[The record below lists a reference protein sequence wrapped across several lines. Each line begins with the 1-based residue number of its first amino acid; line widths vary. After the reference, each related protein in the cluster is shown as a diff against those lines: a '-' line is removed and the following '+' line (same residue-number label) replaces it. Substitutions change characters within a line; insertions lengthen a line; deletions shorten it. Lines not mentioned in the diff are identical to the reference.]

1 LATNTKKI
9 NDTEPTL
16 FVFLKYHK
24 KMIENPPD
32 HCLPRT
38 IIPTLPKR
46 NINPI
51 YKHVKSRYLEKSRVQ
66 LQHDKTK
73 QCDPMKS
80 KRVKSSLSLE
90 SFSDEMDID
99 RDKFISLADKCFI
112 DQLENNFH
120 SEYTNFIL
128 NMDNR
133 RQIQHHTYKCGPSI
147 LSEPDLLLTIHDLL
161 KVSESPIDMLH
172 AVFMVCQHETS
183 NTTEWFDPP
192 EYKWLWVAEA
202 IMITALMLNNRA
214 CDDDGGKENR
224 PESAVFFYAA
234 GVFYGNNRCT
244 EDAMHYL
251 EKARAIADGP
261 NRLTFPSVT
270 SDLHH
275 SMGVDD
281 YGGFLKEP
289 YSVWTLACMF
299 QKHLLRQ
306 IAINQKPERAVR
318 TLQNAYRLLEA
329 SGEPENIPR
338 MLKAEI
344 QFELGH
350 KYKAVGATKLSV
362 NAFCECVRSAENIHH
377 ELDLE
382 AKIMVAE
389 MDPNPPENWSLL
401 ELKEEAKKRLNI
413 RLLIKSIVAQGIEAK
428 KNKRFEEG
436 FHHFAV
442 VEWLTRKTG
451 KQNADALDI
460 EIALFDMAICRAE
473 RLFQM
478 FPISKKFEP
487 RYLVNE
493 FNQWTDDM
501 EKKIY
506 CEAKKEAQAW
516 YDLFK
521 DKLNESDDDEEI
533 CGDDKSFF
541 GVEEQFSGEDAQFS
555 NGGHQLSVDGGDLL
569 SNHNGQPLNI
579 DKQFSVNFSSQYNE

>member
-1 LATNTKKI
+1 
-9 NDTEPTL
+9 
-16 FVFLKYHK
+16 
-24 KMIENPPD
+24 MIEEPPKG
-32 HCLPRT
+32 CLPRT
-38 IIPTLPKR
+38 TVPTLPKR

-51 YKHVKSRYLEKSRVQ
+51 FKHVKSRYLEKSRVQ
-66 LQHDKTK
+66 QQHDKMK
-73 QCDPMKS
+73 KCDLMKS
-80 KRVKSSLSLE
+80 KKVKSSLSLE
-90 SFSDEMDID
+90 SSSDEMNTD
-99 RDKFISLADKCFI
+99 RNKYITLADKCFI

-133 RQIQHHTYKCGPSI
+133 RQSQHHTYKCGPSI
-147 LSEPDLLLTIHDLL
+147 LSEPNLLLTIHDLL

-172 AVFMVCQHETS
+172 AVFMVCQYEKS

-192 EYKWLWVAEA
+192 EYKWLWLAEA

-214 CDDDGGKENR
+214 CDGDGGKDNR
-224 PESAVFFYAA
+224 PESAVYWYAA

-251 EKARAIADGP
+251 EKARTIADGP
-261 NRLTFPSVT
+261 NRLIFPSVT

-275 SMGVDD
+275 SMGVYQ

-306 IAINQKPERAVR
+306 IAVNQNPRKALL

-338 MLKAEI
+338 ILKAEI
-344 QFELGH
+344 QFELGL
-350 KYKAVGATKLSV
+350 KYKALGLTKLSV
-362 NAFCECVRSAENIHH
+362 NAFCECARSAENIHH

-382 AKIMVAE
+382 AKIMVAV
-389 MDPNPPENWSLL
+389 MDPNLPENWSLL

-413 RLLIKSIVAQGIEAK
+413 RLLVKTIVAQGIEAK

-442 VEWLTRKTG
+442 VGWLTRKTG
-451 KQNADALDI
+451 KQNVDALDM
-460 EIALFDMAICRAE
+460 EIALFDMAICQAE

-493 FNQWTDDM
+493 SNQWTDPK
-501 EKKIY
+501 EKHLY
-506 CEAKKEAQAW
+506 CEAKKEAKAW
-516 YDLFK
+516 YGLFSER
-521 DKLNESDDDEEI
+521 LNESGDDADICDDE
-533 CGDDKSFF
+533 KLFW
-541 GVEEQFSGEDAQFS
+541 GVDEQFSNEEAQFS
-555 NGGHQLSVDGGDLL
+555 NGSNQLLVDEGHNEQL
-569 SNHNGQPLNI
+569 LNI
-579 DKQFSVNFSSQYNE
+579 EKHFAVNFSINQNNDK

>member
-1 LATNTKKI
+1 MVEKPL
-9 NDTEPTL
+9 E
-16 FVFLKYHK
+16 
-24 KMIENPPD
+24 

-38 IIPTLPKR
+38 TIPTLPKR

-51 YKHVKSRYLEKSRVQ
+51 FKHVKSRYLEKSRVQ
-66 LQHDKTK
+66 QEHDKTK
-73 QCDPMKS
+73 KCDLLKS
-80 KRVKSSLSLE
+80 KRVKPPLSLE
-90 SFSDEMDID
+90 SFSDEMNTD
-99 RDKFISLADKCFI
+99 RNKFITLADKCFI

-172 AVFMVCQHETS
+172 AVFMVCQYEKS

-192 EYKWLWVAEA
+192 EYKWLWMAEA
-202 IMITALMLNNRA
+202 IMITALMLNNRTR
-214 CDDDGGKENR
+214 DGDGGKDDR
-224 PESAVFFYAA
+224 PESAVFWYAA
-234 GVFYGNNRCT
+234 GVFYGSNRCT

-251 EKARAIADGP
+251 KKARTVADGP
-261 NRLTFPSVT
+261 NRLIFPLVT
-270 SDLHH
+270 PDLHH
-275 SMGVDD
+275 SMGVDQ
-281 YGGFLKEP
+281 YEGFLKEP

-306 IAINQKPERAVR
+306 IAIHQKPQKALL
-318 TLQNAYRLLEA
+318 TLQNAYKLLEA

-344 QFELGH
+344 QFELGL
-350 KYKAVGATKLSV
+350 KYKAVGSTKLSV
-362 NAFCECVRSAENIHH
+362 NAFSECARSAENIHH

-413 RLLIKSIVAQGIEAK
+413 RLLVKTIVAQGMEAK
-428 KNKRFEEG
+428 KNERFEEG

-442 VEWLTRKTG
+442 VEWLTRKTR

-460 EIALFDMAICRAE
+460 EIALFNMAICRAE

-493 FNQWTDDM
+493 FNQWTDPK
-501 EKKIY
+501 EKNLY

-516 YDLFK
+516 NSLFK
-521 DKLNESDDDEEI
+521 EKLDDSGDDVEICDDDKL
-533 CGDDKSFF
+533 FL
-541 GVEEQFSGEDAQFS
+541 GEDAQFS
-555 NGGHQLSVDGGDLL
+555 NGGHQLSVDEGDPL
-569 SNHNGQPLNI
+569 SNHNGQLLNI
-579 DKQFSVNFSSQYNE
+579 EKHFSVNFSINRSNDI